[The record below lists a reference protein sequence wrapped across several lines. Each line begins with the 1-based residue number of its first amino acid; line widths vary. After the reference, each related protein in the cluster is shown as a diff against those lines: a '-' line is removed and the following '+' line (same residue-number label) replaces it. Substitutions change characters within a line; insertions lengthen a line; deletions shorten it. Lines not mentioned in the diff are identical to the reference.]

1 MDDNLENKSVNRE
14 KMILFLKKNKI
25 KFIYFFIIFLII
37 ISLIIFL
44 KVNNTKKNELISEKY
59 IEAGLLM
66 VSNELE
72 QSRKLYEEII
82 FSKNKFYSM
91 LALQTL
97 LEKDIVK
104 DNNKILEYFE
114 IVEKIN
120 KSKKQKDLFDFKK
133 ALFLIKISKLDEGN
147 KLLQNLIDSNSEL
160 ENIAKDLIEQ

>member
-14 KMILFLKKNKI
+14 KMILFLNKNKI

-114 IVEKIN
+114 IIEKIN

-160 ENIAKDLIEQ
+160 KNIAKDLIEQ

>member
-44 KVNNTKKNELISEKY
+44 KVNNTKKNEWISEKY

-114 IVEKIN
+114 IIEKIN

-160 ENIAKDLIEQ
+160 KNIAKDLIEQ